1 MVGQKYILPKQ
12 TTPQLSQDVPALDT
26 RNLNYSRDCSSGNP
40 INLLIFLAGFYPSR
54 TAVITP
60 RPWNENFAWST
71 SYGRPFVEAN
81 QASNASGKKALTF
94 KVIVYKGLGNNY
106 NADQEFVYIG
116 YSRLLFTGLQHTYMR
131 LCDLEARLGDG
142 CQTKYN
148 TDRQVYGAA
157 INAESKKAAGGVWD
171 LEQWKQLPF
180 NVWDAGTGTAA
191 TNVHRISENNAGW
204 KNYYLV
210 LYKPLGTVDFS
221 KDVVPQL
228 NKDEGLFAKFCG
240 ELPDVVLLISSLTF
254 LFADLAAAA
263 TYPVKE
269 SWDVLSRFFDA
280 KVDGIKLFFRVNPL
294 FDRNLFRQIVDGVIA
309 EARARGTPS
318 LTNWNPKQPFIPE
331 ECEFLDLPYPDPYTG
346 DTTDWK
352 NGKMMIGRHPED
364 LYDVWVDGVTLM
376 STLGP
381 AGMYHRH
388 YEISTAFKNNPIVGN
403 NVSLRDSDNRTVS
416 IPKGSWTDGTETVV
430 TSIKINSARNMARR
444 PDQAG
449 VMGIGSNAVST
460 HLLSSHALSDLHR
473 SQAAR
478 NIWKSEIGTINDAE
492 VSISRSLI
500 SL

>member
-1 MVGQKYILPKQ
+1 
-12 TTPQLSQDVPALDT
+12 
-26 RNLNYSRDCSSGNP
+26 
-40 INLLIFLAGFYPSR
+40 
-54 TAVITP
+54 
-60 RPWNENFAWST
+60 
-71 SYGRPFVEAN
+71 VEAN
-81 QASNASGKKALTF
+81 QTSKVSADNDLTF

-106 NADQEFVYIG
+106 NDGQEFVYIG
-116 YSRLLFTGLQHTYMR
+116 DSRLVVTGLQHTYMR
-131 LCDLEARLGDG
+131 LCDLEARLDDG

-148 TDRQVYGAA
+148 SDRRVYGAA
-157 INAESKKAAGGVWD
+157 ISAESNKAAKKAWN

-191 TNVHRISENNAGW
+191 ANVHRISENKAGW
-204 KNYYLV
+204 KNYYLA

-228 NKDEGLFAKFCG
+228 NKDEGLFAKFCC
-240 ELPDVVLLISSLTF
+240 ELLGIVLLILSLTF
-254 LFADLAAAA
+254 LFAGLAAAA

-280 KVDGIKLFFRVNPL
+280 KVDGIKLFFRVNPS
-294 FDRNLFRQIVDGVIA
+294 FDRSQFEQIVDEVIA

-318 LTNWNPKQPFIPE
+318 LTNKNPKQPFIPE
-331 ECEFLDLPYPDPYTG
+331 CEFLELPYPDPYTD

-376 STLGP
+376 DKLGP

-388 YEISTAFKNNPIVGN
+388 YEILTAFKNNPIVGGI
-403 NVSLRDSDNRTVS
+403 VYLRDSDGKTVS
-416 IPKGSWTDGTETVV
+416 IPKGSWTGGTETVV

-460 HLLSSHALSDLHR
+460 HLLSSYALSYLHR
-473 SQAAR
+473 SQAAG
-478 NIWKSEIGTINDAE
+478 NIWESKAGTINDAE